1 MPSIDDSR
9 PSREEALAMVNE
21 RLEILT
27 AVMAGLDR
35 RTELMAV
42 VEAAPD
48 PATARRAVI
57 NLLQVSELGADAVLA
72 MQVRR
77 FTVRER
83 EKIRRELSEVEAE
96 RRKFES

>member
-1 MPSIDDSR
+1 MPSSEDSR
-9 PSREEALAMVNE
+9 TSHVETLSMIND

-42 VEAAPD
+42 VEVAPNPD
-48 PATARRAVI
+48 AARRAVM
-57 NLLQVSELGADAVLA
+57 NLFEVSELGADAVLA
-72 MQVRR
+72 LQVRR
-77 FTVRER
+77 FSVRER
-83 EKIRRELSEVEAE
+83 EKIRRELDEVEAE